1 VNDGATT
8 GAIAAP
14 ANLQAMGFMALAALG
29 VALVTLLVRLAA
41 DDGLHPF
48 VVAFFRNLVGLTFLL
63 PIAWRA
69 GDRSLRTDRLPLH
82 ALRGVLQTFAM
93 LGWFYGLTLTSMATV
108 AALGFTAPL
117 FATLLAI
124 VLLREQVGWRRW
136 AGLVAGFAGTLVIL
150 RPGADV
156 VSTGALFVVG
166 SAFCWGAVMIVLRLL
181 GRTETSLTS
190 TVYAGFFLV
199 PFTFVPALFV
209 WRWPTPSELLL
220 LLIVGVV
227 ASGVQLCVA
236 EAFKRGE
243 ATAVL
248 PVDFTKLVW
257 GALLGFVVFAE
268 VPDVA
273 TLAGGTLIFAA
284 VVYVAYRE
292 RMTRERSGL
301 DDVAAG

>member
-1 VNDGATT
+1 MQGGATT
-8 GAIAAP
+8 GVIAAP

-41 DDGLHPF
+41 ADGLHPF
-48 VVAFFRNLVGLTFLL
+48 VVAFFRNLVGVAFLV

-69 GDRSLRTDRLPLH
+69 GNGSFQTDRLPLH
-82 ALRGVLQTFAM
+82 GLRGVLQTFAM

-124 VLLREQVGWRRW
+124 VVLREPVGWRRW
-136 AGLVAGFAGTLVIL
+136 VGLLAGFAGTLVIL

-156 VSTGALFVVG
+156 VSTGALVVVA
-166 SAFCWGAVMIVLRLL
+166 SAFCWGSVMIVLRFL

-209 WRWPTPSELLL
+209 WRWPTAGELALLL
-220 LLIVGVV
+220 VIGVV

-257 GALLGFVVFAE
+257 GALLGFLVFTE
-268 VPDVA
+268 IPDAA
-273 TLAGGTLIFAA
+273 TLVGGTLIFAA

-292 RMTRERSGL
+292 RVTRSRTALG
-301 DDVAAG
+301 DVPAR

>member
-1 VNDGATT
+1 
-8 GAIAAP
+8 
-14 ANLQAMGFMALAALG
+14 
-29 VALVTLLVRLAA
+29 VALITLLVRLAA
-41 DDGLHPF
+41 ADGLHPF
-48 VVAFFRNLVGLTFLL
+48 VVAFFRNVVGLVFLMA
-63 PIAWRA
+63 IVRRV
-69 GDRSLRTDRLPLH
+69 GERSLRTERLPLH

-93 LGWFYGLTLTSMATV
+93 MGWFYGLTLTSMATV

-117 FATLLAI
+117 FATLLA
-124 VLLREQVGWRRW
+124 VLVLREPVGWRRW
-136 AGLVAGFAGTLVIL
+136 AGLLAGFVGTLVIL
-150 RPGADV
+150 RPGADA
-156 VSTGALFVVG
+156 VSPGALLVVA
-166 SAFCWGAVMIVLRLL
+166 SAFCWGSVMIVLRFL

-209 WRWPTPSELLL
+209 WRWPTVPEFALLL
-220 LLIVGVV
+220 VIGVV

-257 GALLGFVVFAE
+257 GTLLGFVVFAE
-268 VPDVA
+268 IPDLA

-292 RMTRERSGL
+292 RAVRRGKPVGL
-301 DDVAAG
+301 AAS

>member
-1 VNDGATT
+1 MPGRATT
-8 GAIAAP
+8 GVIATP

-41 DDGLHPF
+41 ADGLHPF
-48 VVAFFRNLVGLTFLL
+48 VVAFFRNLVGLAFLL

-69 GDRSLRTDRLPLH
+69 GDRSLRTERLPLH
-82 ALRGVLQTFAM
+82 ALRGVLQTAAM
-93 LGWFYGLTLTSMATV
+93 LGWFYGLTLASMATV

-124 VLLREQVGWRRW
+124 VLLREPVGWRRW
-136 AGLVAGFAGTLVIL
+136 AGLLAGFVGTLVIL
-150 RPGADV
+150 RPGAEV
-156 VSTGALFVVG
+156 VSTGALVVVG
-166 SAFCWGAVMIVLRLL
+166 SAFCWGSVMIVLRFL
-181 GRTETSLTS
+181 GQSETSLTS

-199 PFTFVPALFV
+199 PFTFLPALAV
-209 WRWPTPSELLL
+209 WRWPTAGECALLVV
-220 LLIVGVV
+220 IGVV

-268 VPDVA
+268 IPDMA
-273 TLAGGTLIFAA
+273 TLAGGMLIFAA

-292 RMTRERSGL
+292 RVTRAGPGL
-301 DDVAAG
+301 GDAPAR

>member
-1 VNDGATT
+1 
-8 GAIAAP
+8 
-14 ANLQAMGFMALAALG
+14 MALAALG
-29 VALVTLLVRLAA
+29 VALVTLFVRLAA
-41 DDGLHPF
+41 ADGLHPF
-48 VVAFFRNLVGLTFLL
+48 VVAFFRNVVGLALLL

-69 GDRSLRTDRLPLH
+69 GDRSFHTARLKLH
-82 ALRGVLQTFAM
+82 ALRGVLQTAAM

-124 VLLREQVGWRRW
+124 VALREPVGWRRW
-136 AGLVAGFAGTLVIL
+136 AGLLIGFVGTLVIL
-150 RPGADV
+150 RPGDEV
-156 VSTGALFVVG
+156 VSAGALFVVA
-166 SAFCWGAVMIVLRLL
+166 SAFCWGSVMIVLRVL

-199 PFTFVPALFV
+199 PFTLVPALFV
-209 WRWPTPSELLL
+209 WRWPTPGEFALLL
-220 LLIVGVV
+220 VVGMV

-257 GALLGFVVFAE
+257 GALLGFLVFAE

-292 RMTRERSGL
+292 RVTGERRGL
-301 DDVAAG
+301 ADLPVR

>member
-1 VNDGATT
+1 VRDGATT
-8 GAIAAP
+8 GVIAAP

-41 DDGLHPF
+41 ADGLHPF
-48 VVAFFRNLVGLTFLL
+48 VVAFFRNLVGLAVLL

-69 GDRSLRTDRLPLH
+69 GNHSFHTARLPLH
-82 ALRGVLQTFAM
+82 ALRGVLQAFAM

-136 AGLVAGFAGTLVIL
+136 AGLVAGFVGTLVIL

-156 VSTGALFVVG
+156 VSAGALFVVG
-166 SAFCWGAVMIVLRLL
+166 SAFCWGSVMIVLRLL

-257 GALLGFVVFAE
+257 GALVGFLVFAE
-268 VPDVA
+268 VPDPA

-284 VVYVAYRE
+284 VIYVAYRE
-292 RMTRERSGL
+292 RVTRDRTGL
-301 DDVAAG
+301 GRVPAR

>member
-1 VNDGATT
+1 MRERATT
-8 GAIAAP
+8 GAIAVP

-29 VALVTLLVRLAA
+29 VAVITLLVRLAA
-41 DDGLHPF
+41 ADGLHPL
-48 VVAFFRNLVGLTFLL
+48 VVAFFRNLVGLAFLL

-69 GDRSLRTDRLPLH
+69 GNHSFHTERLPLH

-93 LGWFYGLTLTSMATV
+93 MGWFYGLTLTSMATV

-124 VLLREQVGWRRW
+124 VVLRESVGWRRW
-136 AGLVAGFAGTLVIL
+136 AGLLAGFVGTLIIL

-156 VSTGALFVVG
+156 VSPGAVLVVA
-166 SAFCWGAVMIVLRLL
+166 SAFCWGSVMIVLRFL
-181 GRTETSLTS
+181 GRTETSVTS
-190 TVYAGFFLV
+190 TLFAGFFLV
-199 PFTFVPALFV
+199 PFTLVPALFV
-209 WRWPTPSELLL
+209 WRWPTGAELALL
-220 LLIVGVV
+220 VAIGVV

-243 ATAVL
+243 ATAVI

-257 GALLGFVVFAE
+257 GALVGFVAFAE
-268 VPDVA
+268 IPDLA

-292 RMTRERSGL
+292 RVTRERTGPGG
-301 DDVAAG
+301 VPAG

>member
-1 VNDGATT
+1 MREPTT
-8 GAIAAP
+8 NGGIAVP
-14 ANLQAMGFMALAALG
+14 ANLQAMGFMALAAFG
-29 VALVTLLVRLAA
+29 VAVVTLLVRLAA
-41 DDGLHPF
+41 ADGLHPF
-48 VVAFFRNLVGLTFLL
+48 VVAFFRNLVGLAFLV
-63 PIAWRA
+63 PIARRV
-69 GDRSLRTDRLPLH
+69 GDHSFHTERLPLH
-82 ALRGVLQTFAM
+82 ALRGVLQSFAM

-124 VLLREQVGWRRW
+124 LVLREPVGWRRW
-136 AGLVAGFAGTLVIL
+136 AGLLAGFAGTLVIL

-156 VSTGALFVVG
+156 VSAGALLVVA
-166 SAFCWGAVMIVLRLL
+166 SAFCWGSVMIVLRFL

-199 PFTFVPALFV
+199 PFTFVPALLV
-209 WRWPTPSELLL
+209 WRWPTLGELGLL
-220 LLIVGVV
+220 VLTGVV
-227 ASGVQLCVA
+227 ASLVQLCVA

-257 GALLGFVVFAE
+257 GALIGFVAFTE
-268 VPDVA
+268 VPDLA

-284 VVYVAYRE
+284 VVHVARRE
-292 RMTRERSGL
+292 RAVR
-301 DDVAAG
+301 DPAAAGRAPPR

>member
-1 VNDGATT
+1 MRERTT
-8 GAIAAP
+8 PGGLAAP
-14 ANLQAMGFMALAALG
+14 ANLEAMGFMALAAFG
-29 VALVTLLVRLAA
+29 VGVVTLLVRLAA
-41 DDGLHPF
+41 EDGLHPF
-48 VVAFFRNLVGLTFLL
+48 VVAFFRNLVGLAFLV

-69 GDRSLRTDRLPLH
+69 GNHSFHTERLPLH
-82 ALRGVLQTFAM
+82 TLRGVLQTFAM

-124 VLLREQVGWRRW
+124 LILREAVGWRRW
-136 AGLVAGFAGTLVIL
+136 AGLLAGFVGTLVIL
-150 RPGADV
+150 RPGAEV

-166 SAFCWGAVMIVLRLL
+166 SAFCWGSVMIVLRFL
-181 GRTETSLTS
+181 GRTESSLTS

-209 WRWPTPSELLL
+209 WRWPTAGELGL
-220 LLIVGVV
+220 LLITGVV
-227 ASGVQLCVA
+227 ASLVQLCVA

-257 GALLGFVVFAE
+257 GALIGLVVFAE
-268 VPDVA
+268 VPDLA

-292 RMTRERSGL
+292 R
-301 DDVAAG
+301 VARNQAVIAR

>member
-1 VNDGATT
+1 VRDGAGT
-8 GAIAAP
+8 GALAVP
-14 ANLQAMGFMALAALG
+14 DNLQAMGFMAAAAFG
-29 VALVTLLVRLAA
+29 VAIVTLLVRLAA
-41 DDGLHPF
+41 ADGLHPF
-48 VVAFFRNLVGLTFLL
+48 VVAFFRNLVGLAFLL

-69 GDRSLRTDRLPLH
+69 GDASFRTERFGLH
-82 ALRGVLQTFAM
+82 ALRGVLQTAAM

-124 VLLREQVGWRRW
+124 LVLREPVGWRRW
-136 AGLVAGFAGTLVIL
+136 AGLGAGFLGTLVIL

-166 SAFCWGAVMIVLRLL
+166 SAFCWGAVMIVLRFL
-181 GRTETSLTS
+181 GRTESSLTS
-190 TVYAGFFLV
+190 TLYAAFFLV

-209 WRWPTPSELLL
+209 WRWPTLEELALLL
-220 LLIVGVV
+220 LVGVL
-227 ASGVQLCVA
+227 ATGVQLCVA

-248 PVDFTKLVW
+248 PVDFTKLLW
-257 GALLGFVVFAE
+257 GALLGFVAFAE
-268 VPDVA
+268 IPDLA
-273 TLAGGTLIFAA
+273 TLVGGSLIFAA

-292 RMTRERSGL
+292 RVTRRAA
-301 DDVAAG
+301 VASDAAFR